1 MRCAKCLKILR
12 HVTVRSQIWERTD
25 KNAIILLI
33 ILFTFLSPSN
43 TYLSLSATQLSL
55 LSGLHL
61 SVAPYFF
68 LTFIFFLSLSLCILV
83 LSLQIRPVSMPL
95 SLSLSLSLSLFYF
108 ILFFF
113 CHYLSLFLFLSRRRR
128 WFRSE
133 AELVNWSL
141 PIWTSTHQSEALLTQ
156 GSRRS
161 LLVVLHSSHHRWLV
175 EFGHWLIC
183 WVGVL
188 LKILSFF
195 IIIYFV
201 EIFGFG
207 IFWRIQWLWL

>member
-95 SLSLSLSLSLFYF
+95 SLSLSLSLFYF

-133 AELVNWSL
+133 AELVDWSL

-161 LLVVLHSSHHRWLV
+161 LLVVLHSSRHRWLV

-201 EIFGFG
+201 EVFGFG

>member
-1 MRCAKCLKILR
+1 MSQNFETCNSTLSNMRAYGQKCYNSFDYFIYFSLSFQHISLSVCNTALSPLWSPSLR
-12 HVTVRSQIWERTD
+12 CS
-25 KNAIILLI
+25 L
-33 ILFTFLSPSN
+33 FLS
-43 TYLSLSATQLSL
+43 
-55 LSGLHL
+55 HFH
-61 SVAPYFF
+61 FF
-68 LTFIFFLSLSLCILV
+68 FISLSLHFGIIAADSTRLYA
-83 LSLQIRPVSMPL
+83 SF
-95 SLSLSLSLSLFYF
+95 SLSLSLSFIFY
-108 ILFFF
+108 FFF

-133 AELVNWSL
+133 AELVDWSL

-161 LLVVLHSSHHRWLV
+161 LLVVLHSSRHRWLV

-183 WVGVL
+183 WVGVF

-201 EIFGFG
+201 EVFGFG